1 MDGLTAPRK
10 ICEKYPENEN
20 PWVITFTAAT
30 MGGDKERAFKERIR
44 DFITKPVKA
53 ERLIKAL
60 KKRPLATK
68 LGEIADQY
76 K

>member
-1 MDGLTAPRK
+1 
-10 ICEKYPENEN
+10 
-20 PWVITFTAAT
+20 
-30 MGGDKERAFKERIR
+30 MGGDKERAFKERMH
-44 DFITKPVKA
+44 DFITKPVRA